1 MDLKGAGAQETART
15 DILRGGGAVG
25 GPSQCSIGCCI
36 AVWFFQRKGLD
47 ASRCRR
53 LIYRD
58 DARPDHRDAPSA
70 RHSAAGDRRASAR
83 LAVRADRA
91 PHQRLHD
98 LRRRRRAPTVGS
110 DHQLCRWP
118 CSPATLTRQLARL
131 RRLHVIKR
139 VAGTYRYY
147 LTRTG
152 RAAIAAGCRLTEHT
166 IIPALA

>member
-1 MDLKGAGAQETART
+1 MTRDQIIEARQALVT
-15 DILRGGGAVG
+15 QLPVIGEILRG
-25 GPSQCSIGCCI
+25 S
-36 AVWFFQRKGLD
+36 L
-47 ASRCRR
+47 
-53 LIYRD
+53 
-58 DARPDHRDAPSA
+58 
-70 RHSAAGDRRASAR
+70 
-83 LAVRADRA
+83 RADRA

-152 RAAIAAGCRLTEHT
+152 RATIAAGRRLTEHT